1 MKQDKLIRDAIK
13 EKVWEE
19 TQKKVRC
26 VFFIARTDK
35 NTIIYGVSGN
45 GGKLFATAEVDAIG
59 NIHLIY

>member
-1 MKQDKLIRDAIK
+1 MEQDKLIRDKIK

-26 VFFIARTDK
+26 VFFIARTDR

-45 GGKLFATAEVDAIG
+45 NKNLFAIAEVDALG
-59 NIHLIY
+59 NIHIVY